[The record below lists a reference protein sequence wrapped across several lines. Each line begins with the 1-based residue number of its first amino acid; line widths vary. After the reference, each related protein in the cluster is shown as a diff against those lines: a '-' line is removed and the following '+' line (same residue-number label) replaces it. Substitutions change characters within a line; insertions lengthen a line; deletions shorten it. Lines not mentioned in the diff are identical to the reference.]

1 MPPVMTTPRKKPGR
15 KGNGGDKPQ
24 PKTVQVGVKLERAL
38 YELLEQYLN
47 DQRPRTTAPEVLRVA
62 LEDWLFSK
70 GYSYPK
76 PEQDND

>member
-1 MPPVMTTPRKKPGR
+1 
-15 KGNGGDKPQ
+15 
-24 PKTVQVGVKLERAL
+24 
-38 YELLEQYLN
+38 LLEQYLN